1 MNINYFNMNN
11 MAFFNTNDIGIEYL
25 RDKIGNSA
33 ATSIQQHIRNRS
45 SLKHLKRQ
53 FIIILM
59 TLTESQYNYVK
70 EQIEKTQQYNRTYY
84 QKRMLEKIFIASE
97 KPKGRKPNQPP
108 TMEQALKKYEQIHM
122 KLSN

>member
-1 MNINYFNMNN
+1 MNINYWNMKNY
-11 MAFFNTNDIGIEYL
+11 MAFFNTNDIGIEFL

-33 ATSIQQHIRNRS
+33 ATRIQQYIRNRS

-84 QKRMLEKIFIASE
+84 QKRKLEKIFIASE
-97 KPKGRKPNQPP
+97 KPKENQ
-108 TMEQALKKYEQIHM
+108 TNHQQWN
-122 KLSN
+122 KL